1 MKTDN
6 LRFVKMT
13 IVLSIAFFFSFNSFS
28 QTSTVIRGPYLQS
41 GTTAST
47 IVKWRTSNSTDSH
60 VWYGTDVNNL
70 NQTEVVSGSQTD
82 HQVTVSGLVANTIYY
97 YAIGDNGGQ
106 MEGGNGDA
114 SFYFKTA
121 PTIGSS
127 QPVTAWILGD
137 CGTANNE
144 QEMVRDA
151 YYNYVGSNHTDMVLF
166 LGDNAYDDGFDN
178 EYQVAFFDVYS
189 DKLKNAISWSCP
201 GNHDYYGSGLNNAYY
216 DIFSFPTSGE
226 AGGLASNTEKYY
238 SFDYANIHVIS
249 LDSHDEN
256 RNTGSPMLT
265 WLENDLAATTQEW
278 IIVMFHHPPYSKGSH
293 DSDDSSE
300 ERMIQMRENVLP
312 ICESYGVDLVLS
324 GHSHAYE
331 RSKLING
338 HYGFSNTYDPVL
350 HDIDGGNGQLNG
362 SGAYQQNSSEEGTVY
377 VVTGSA
383 GGSSSVGNHPV
394 MYYSMDQVGST
405 ILEVNGSQMD
415 VKFLDK
421 NGVVEDFLTL
431 IQNGQPTVNWTS
443 PINGGL
449 FLNLNPIA
457 LNVDASDNNGTITQ
471 VEYFVNGGSIG
482 IDVVAPYSLSWTP
495 PSFGSYLLK
504 ATATDNDGNTS
515 SKEISVTFDDNPTI
529 NLAVQISDGDDDA
542 EEFSG
547 NINLGSS
554 DLELVEENSSNNQTV
569 GLRFNNLNIPNG
581 AMISNAYIQFTA
593 DETQSQTTNLVIHGE
608 DIDNSPPFTG
618 SSFNVSNRTT
628 TSASAT
634 WNPSPWLNIGAAGT
648 NEQTSDLSAVLQEVV
663 DGSGWVENNSMSFII
678 TGSGHRTADSYD
690 GSSTNA
696 PTLHITFTPA
706 LNPLPVELTKF
717 QAVQQ
722 NAHVE
727 LFWKTASER
736 NTDHFVIE
744 RSHNGYSFLEIESV
758 TSQGDG
764 VTIQNYN
771 AKDIFPYNGM
781 NYYRLKIV
789 DNDSIFEYSNIQIVH
804 LESPSAVTFFPNPVN
819 KSIQIEGLDENM
831 KDGLIEIFDL
841 EGKRIFVD
849 QLPFEDGK
857 LFISTAAINIYNP
870 GTYFLRITEKIEN
883 HVFKFV
889 KINGK
894 LD

>member
-6 LRFVKMT
+6 LHSVKMT
-13 IVLSIAFFFSFNSFS
+13 IIFAVAFFFSFNSFS

-41 GTTAST
+41 GTSTST
-47 IVKWRTSNSTDSH
+47 IVKWRTSNSTNSQ

-82 HQVTVSGLVANTIYY
+82 HQVTVSGLVTNTIYY
-97 YAIGDNGGQ
+97 YAIGDSSGQ
-106 MEGGNGDA
+106 MEGGSGDA
-114 SFYFKTA
+114 SHYFKTA
-121 PTIGSS
+121 PMIGSS

-144 QEMVRDA
+144 QQMVRDA
-151 YYNYVGSNHTDMVLF
+151 YYNYIGSNHTDMVLL

-178 EYQVAFFDVYS
+178 EYQTAFFDVYL
-189 DKLKNAISWSCP
+189 DKLKNSISWSCP
-201 GNHDYYGSGLNNAYY
+201 GNHDYFGSGLNNAYY

-226 AGGLASNTEKYY
+226 AGGLSSNTEKYY

-293 DSDDSSE
+293 DSDDTSE
-300 ERMIQMRENVLP
+300 ERMIEMRENVLP

-362 SGAYQQNSSEEGTVY
+362 SGAYQQNASVEGTVY

-394 MYYSMDQVGST
+394 MYFSKDQVGST
-405 ILEVNGSQMD
+405 ILEVDGNQMD
-415 VKFLDK
+415 VKFLNE

-431 IQNGQPTVNWTS
+431 VQNGQPVVNW
-443 PINGGL
+443 INPSNGNL
-449 FLNLNPIA
+449 FINLDPIA
-457 LNVDASDNNGTITQ
+457 LNVDAFDNNGNVTQ
-471 VEYFVNGGSIG
+471 VEYFINGGSIG

-495 PSFGSYLLK
+495 TSFGSFLLK

-515 SKEISVTFDDNPTI
+515 FKEISIIFDDNPTTS
-529 NLAVQISDGDDDA
+529 LAIQISDGDDDA
-542 EEFSG
+542 EELSG
-547 NINLGSS
+547 DVNLNSS

-593 DETQSQTTNLVIHGE
+593 DETQSQTTNLTIHGD
-608 DIDNSPPFTG
+608 DIDNSPIFTTI
-618 SSFNVSNRTT
+618 SSNVSNRTT

-634 WNPSPWLNIGAAGT
+634 WNPSPWSNVGAAGT
-648 NEQTSDLSAVLQEVV
+648 NEQTSDLSSVLQEVV
-663 DGSGWVENNSMSFII
+663 DRSGWVENNSMSFII
-678 TGSGHRTADSYD
+678 TGSGHRTADSYN
-690 GSSTNA
+690 GSSGNA
-696 PTLHITFTPA
+696 PTLHITYTPA

-722 NAHVE
+722 NTHVVLSWE
-727 LFWKTASER
+727 TASEH

-744 RSHNGYSFLEIESV
+744 RSHNGYSFKEIESV

-764 VTIQNYN
+764 ITIQNYN
-771 AKDIFPYNGM
+771 AKDIFPHNGM

-789 DNDSIFEYSNIQIVH
+789 DNDSTFGYSNFKMVH
-804 LESPSAVTFFPNPVN
+804 LESSSAIIFFPNPVD
-819 KSIQIEGLDENM
+819 KSIQMEGLDETM
-831 KDGLIEIFDL
+831 EDGLIEVFDR
-841 EGKRIFVD
+841 EGKRIFVG
-849 QLPFEDGK
+849 QLSVDDGK
-857 LFISTAAINIYNP
+857 LFLSTEAVNIYNP
-870 GTYFLRITEKIEN
+870 GIYFLRITGKVEN
-883 HVFKFV
+883 HVFKFI
-889 KINGK
+889 KINGT
-894 LD
+894 

>member
-1 MKTDN
+1 MN
-6 LRFVKMT
+6 RILFFVFSFFMSSQAIAQNFT
-13 IVLSIAFFFSFNSFS
+13 IIVLPDTQHYCDFGPTANQIFVDQMEWITANRVSKNIVFVTSLGDIVQNADELTEWVHADTCYNKIEDPVTTTLTDGIPYGLSVGNCDQFPKRQTGATSEYNNYFGVSRFTGRDYYGGNYGSKNDNSFQLFS
-28 QTSTVIRGPYLQS
+28 AS
-41 GTTAST
+41 GLDF
-47 IVKWRTSNSTDSH
+47 IILHLEYDENIN
-60 VWYGTDVNNL
+60 GQQQTDVL
-70 NQTEVVSGSQTD
+70 NWADSVLTAHSDKRAIVTSHFMIDRGNEGDPPTSANEFPGEFSSQGENIFDALSDHDSLFLMLGGHIATEGERDDVGIN
-82 HQVTVSGLVANTIYY
+82 GNTIYTLLSDY
-97 YAIGDNGGQ
+97 QD
-106 MEGGNGDA
+106 
-114 SFYFKTA
+114 
-121 PTIGSS
+121 
-127 QPVTAWILGD
+127 QP
-137 CGTANNE
+137 
-144 QEMVRDA
+144 
-151 YYNYVGSNHTDMVLF
+151 
-166 LGDNAYDDGFDN
+166 
-178 EYQVAFFDVYS
+178 
-189 DKLKNAISWSCP
+189 
-201 GNHDYYGSGLNNAYY
+201 
-216 DIFSFPTSGE
+216 
-226 AGGLASNTEKYY
+226 
-238 SFDYANIHVIS
+238 
-249 LDSHDEN
+249 
-256 RNTGSPMLT
+256 
-265 WLENDLAATTQEW
+265 
-278 IIVMFHHPPYSKGSH
+278 
-293 DSDDSSE
+293 
-300 ERMIQMRENVLP
+300 
-312 ICESYGVDLVLS
+312 
-324 GHSHAYE
+324 
-331 RSKLING
+331 
-338 HYGFSNTYDPVL
+338 
-350 HDIDGGNGQLNG
+350 DGGNGWLRIMEFIPSEDSILISTYSPTYDNG
-362 SGAYQQNSSEEGTVY
+362 DGTFGAYGTTPFEDMGGTSSNGFGG
-377 VVTGSA
+377 TGSISA
-383 GGSSSVGNHPV
+383 PFKL
-394 MYYSMDQVGST
+394 YYDLSPP
-405 ILEVNGSQMD
+405 
-415 VKFLDK
+415 
-421 NGVVEDFLTL
+421 
-431 IQNGQPTVNWTS
+431 GQPTVNWTS

>member
-6 LRFVKMT
+6 LHSVKMT
-13 IVLSIAFFFSFNSFS
+13 IIFAVAFFFSFNSFS

-41 GTTAST
+41 GTSTST
-47 IVKWRTSNSTDSH
+47 IVKWRTSNSTNSQ

-82 HQVTVSGLVANTIYY
+82 HQVTVSGLVTNTIYY
-97 YAIGDNGGQ
+97 YAIGDSSGQ
-106 MEGGNGDA
+106 MEGGSGDA
-114 SFYFKTA
+114 SHYFKTA

-127 QPVTAWILGD
+127 QPVTAWVLGD

-144 QEMVRDA
+144 QQMVRDA
-151 YYNYVGSNHTDMVLF
+151 YYNYIGSNHTDMVLL

-178 EYQVAFFDVYS
+178 EYQTAFFDVYP
-189 DKLKNAISWSCP
+189 DKLKNSISWSCP
-201 GNHDYYGSGLNNAYY
+201 GNHDYFGSGLNNAYY

-226 AGGLASNTEKYY
+226 AGGLSSNTEKYY

-293 DSDDSSE
+293 DSDDTSE
-300 ERMIQMRENVLP
+300 ERMIEMRENVLP

-324 GHSHAYE
+324 GHSHSYE

-338 HYGFSNTYDPVL
+338 HYGFSNTYDPLL

-362 SGAYQQNSSEEGTVY
+362 SGAYQQNASVEGTVY

-394 MYYSMDQVGST
+394 MYFSKDQVGST
-405 ILEVNGSQMD
+405 ILEVDGNQMD
-415 VKFLDK
+415 VKFLNE

-431 IQNGQPTVNWTS
+431 VQNGQPVVNW
-443 PINGGL
+443 INPSNGNL
-449 FLNLNPIA
+449 FINLDPIA
-457 LNVDASDNNGTITQ
+457 LNVDAFDNNGNVTQ
-471 VEYFVNGGSIG
+471 VEYFINGGSIG

-495 PSFGSYLLK
+495 TSFGSFLLK

-515 SKEISVTFDDNPTI
+515 FKEISIIFDDNPTTS
-529 NLAVQISDGDDDA
+529 LAIQISDGDDDA
-542 EEFSG
+542 EELSG
-547 NINLGSS
+547 DVNLNSS

-593 DETQSQTTNLVIHGE
+593 DETQSQTTNLTIHGD
-608 DIDNSPPFTG
+608 DIDNSPSFTTI
-618 SSFNVSNRTT
+618 SSNVSNRTT

-634 WNPSPWLNIGAAGT
+634 WNPSPWSNVGAAGT
-648 NEQTSDLSAVLQEVV
+648 NEQTSDLSSVLQEVV
-663 DGSGWVENNSMSFII
+663 DRSGWVENNSMSFII
-678 TGSGHRTADSYD
+678 TGSGHRTADSYN
-690 GSSTNA
+690 GSSGNA
-696 PTLHITFTPA
+696 PTLHITYTPA

-722 NAHVE
+722 NAHVVLSWE
-727 LFWKTASER
+727 TASEHH
-736 NTDHFVIE
+736 TDHFVIE
-744 RSHNGYSFLEIESV
+744 RSHNGYSFKEIESV

-764 VTIQNYN
+764 ITIQNYN
-771 AKDIFPYNGM
+771 AKDIFPHNGM

-789 DNDSIFEYSNIQIVH
+789 DNDSTFGYSNFKMVH
-804 LESPSAVTFFPNPVN
+804 LESSSAIIFFPNPVD
-819 KSIQIEGLDENM
+819 KSIQMEGLDETM
-831 KDGLIEIFDL
+831 EDGLIEVFDR
-841 EGKRIFVD
+841 EGKRIFVG
-849 QLPFEDGK
+849 QLSVDDGK
-857 LFISTAAINIYNP
+857 LFLSTEAVNIYNP
-870 GTYFLRITEKIEN
+870 GIYFLRITGKVEN
-883 HVFKFV
+883 HVFKFI
-889 KINGK
+889 KINGT
-894 LD
+894 

>member
-6 LRFVKMT
+6 LHSVKMT
-13 IVLSIAFFFSFNSFS
+13 IIFAVAFFFSFNSFS

-41 GTTAST
+41 GTSTST
-47 IVKWRTSNSTDSH
+47 IVKWRTSNSTNSQ

-82 HQVTVSGLVANTIYY
+82 HQVTVSGLVTNTIYY
-97 YAIGDNGGQ
+97 YAIGDSSGQ
-106 MEGGNGDA
+106 MEGGSGDA
-114 SFYFKTA
+114 SHYFKTA

-127 QPVTAWILGD
+127 QPVTAWVLGD

-144 QEMVRDA
+144 QQMVRDA
-151 YYNYVGSNHTDMVLF
+151 YYNYIGSNHTDMVLL

-178 EYQVAFFDVYS
+178 EYQTAFFDVYP
-189 DKLKNAISWSCP
+189 DKLKNSISWSCP
-201 GNHDYYGSGLNNAYY
+201 GNHDYFGSGLNNAYY

-226 AGGLASNTEKYY
+226 AGGLSSNTEKYY

-293 DSDDSSE
+293 DSDDTSE
-300 ERMIQMRENVLP
+300 ERMIEMRENVLP

-324 GHSHAYE
+324 GHSHSYE

-338 HYGFSNTYDPVL
+338 HYGFSNTYDPLL

-362 SGAYQQNSSEEGTVY
+362 SGAYQQNASVEGTVY

-394 MYYSMDQVGST
+394 MYFSKDQVGST
-405 ILEVNGSQMD
+405 ILEVDGNQMD
-415 VKFLDK
+415 VKFLNE

-431 IQNGQPTVNWTS
+431 VQNGQPVVNW
-443 PINGGL
+443 INPSNGNL
-449 FLNLNPIA
+449 FINLDPIA
-457 LNVDASDNNGTITQ
+457 LNVDAFDNNGNVTQ
-471 VEYFVNGGSIG
+471 VEYFINGGSIG

-495 PSFGSYLLK
+495 TSFGSFLLK

-515 SKEISVTFDDNPTI
+515 FKEISIIFDDNPTTS
-529 NLAVQISDGDDDA
+529 LAIQISDGDDDA
-542 EEFSG
+542 EELSG
-547 NINLGSS
+547 DVNLNSS

-593 DETQSQTTNLVIHGE
+593 DETQSQTTNLTIHGD
-608 DIDNSPPFTG
+608 DIDNSPIFTTI
-618 SSFNVSNRTT
+618 SSNVSNRTT

-634 WNPSPWLNIGAAGT
+634 WNPSPWSNVGAAGT
-648 NEQTSDLSAVLQEVV
+648 NEQTSDLSSVLQEVV
-663 DGSGWVENNSMSFII
+663 DRSGWVENNSMSFII
-678 TGSGHRTADSYD
+678 TGSGHRTADSYN
-690 GSSTNA
+690 GSSGNA
-696 PTLHITFTPA
+696 PTLHITYTPA

-722 NAHVE
+722 NAHVVLSWE
-727 LFWKTASER
+727 TASEHH
-736 NTDHFVIE
+736 TDHFVIE
-744 RSHNGYSFLEIESV
+744 RSHNGYSFKEIESV

-764 VTIQNYN
+764 ITIQNYN
-771 AKDIFPYNGM
+771 AKDIFPHNGM

-789 DNDSIFEYSNIQIVH
+789 DNDSTFGYSNFKMVH
-804 LESPSAVTFFPNPVN
+804 LESSSAIIFFPNPVD
-819 KSIQIEGLDENM
+819 KSIQMEGLDETM
-831 KDGLIEIFDL
+831 EDGLIEVFDR

-849 QLPFEDGK
+849 QLSVDDGK
-857 LFISTAAINIYNP
+857 LFLSTEAVNIYNP
-870 GTYFLRITEKIEN
+870 GIYFLRITGKVEN
-883 HVFKFV
+883 HVFKFI
-889 KINGK
+889 KINGT
-894 LD
+894 